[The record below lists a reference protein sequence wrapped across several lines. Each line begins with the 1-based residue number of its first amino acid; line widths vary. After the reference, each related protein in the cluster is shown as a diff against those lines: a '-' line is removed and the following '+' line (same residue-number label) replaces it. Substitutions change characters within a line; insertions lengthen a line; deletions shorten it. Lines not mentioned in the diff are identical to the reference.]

1 MTTKN
6 VRAIGF
12 LLLLIFIISLY
23 ALYLLT
29 QDKTPENY
37 LFFGFTSLTFIIIYS
52 ISILNYKITGSSI
65 GIEVEQA
72 RQEIMTSKKEIETL
86 ANTLIK
92 VSYVIADGSS
102 RFGGM
107 PKEHQDKI
115 REYQNS
121 IKTFLDQNIDE
132 EVKKTISG
140 LNEAIDLR
148 INKDKK

>member
-92 VSYVIADGSS
+92 LSYVIA
-102 RFGGM
+102 GM
-107 PKEHQDKI
+107 DLADLAVLSKEHQDKI

-148 INKDKK
+148 IDKR

>member
-92 VSYVIADGSS
+92 LSYVIADGSS

-107 PKEHQDKI
+107 PKNIKI
-115 REYQNS
+115 RSGN
-121 IKTFLDQNIDE
+121 IKIQ
-132 EVKKTISG
+132 
-140 LNEAIDLR
+140 
-148 INKDKK
+148 